1 MAVFSLGTQ
10 RKISRGGEVGHR
22 VVVGGVEKKKG
33 AGRGGAGRERAGGRL
48 GAAEVMKSLFSSY
61 QLRVEDLSSQ

>member
-1 MAVFSLGTQ
+1 MAVFSLG
-10 RKISRGGEVGHR
+10 SWSGE
-22 VVVGGVEKKKG
+22 EG
-33 AGRGGAGRERAGGRL
+33 AGRGGGGRERAGGRL